1 MDLLLLSAF
10 SEERRWIKNKITI
23 HVLGLYSVFR
33 QSIIDSFLQWQSEDF
48 FFFASVSFRETVFI
62 EISVKTPET
71 IELFHTI
78 KEIILLLKQCLFQTF
93 QFPHRIFVTLFG
105 NCLFFNSFFNHVD
118 SPMNKG
124 SL

>member
-10 SEERRWIKNKITI
+10 SEERRWIKKTKNVPI

-48 FFFASVSFRETVFI
+48 VFYDFFYFVCFFFASVSLRETVFI
-62 EISVKTPET
+62 EMSVKTPET

-78 KEIILLLKQCLFQTF
+78 KEIILLLK
-93 QFPHRIFVTLFG
+93 
-105 NCLFFNSFFNHVD
+105 
-118 SPMNKG
+118 
-124 SL
+124 